1 MPALRNNKH
10 ERFARLLFEGLAEGN
25 EVWRAYIAAG
35 YTRHKPS
42 AKADSARLMKMAPE
56 IIERVKEFQEE
67 AAAQTGETVERVTAE
82 LNSIIKDARQ
92 DRAHGAA
99 INGVGLKSKIL
110 GLVVDRVEQGKAGD
124 FTKAN
129 TTEGIAKQVLQEVGV
144 NSPNDAQTALA
155 IEELRRHSRAISAIA
170 QMPATPDASVLTNAE
185 TSSSTL
191 SHKH

>member
-25 EVWRAYIAAG
+25 EVWRAYVAAG
-35 YTRHKPS
+35 YTRHRPS
-42 AKADSARLMKMAPE
+42 AKVDSTRLLKSAPE
-56 IIERVKEFQEE
+56 IIERVREFQQQ
-67 AAAQTGETVERVTAE
+67 AAAQSGETVEKVTAE
-82 LNSIIKDARQ
+82 LNDIIKDARQ

-99 INGVGLKSKIL
+99 ITGVGLKSKIL
-110 GLVVDRVEQGKAGD
+110 GLVIDKQEVGKAGD

-129 TTEGIAKQVLQEVGV
+129 TTEGIAKQVLQEAGV

-170 QMPATPDASVLTNAE
+170 QMLTQPDASVLTNAQS
-185 TSSSTL
+185 SSSTL
-191 SHKH
+191 SH